1 MVCTCRSP
9 ATQKPAGGRGPCP
22 DESARTGPP
31 AARARHA
38 ARATRRRTGRTS
50 PLARRTPVVMSRRA
64 VALTAALALV
74 VPVATAARAAAHHAG
89 DTVVA
94 HADATGAVLG
104 NGVVSRTWS
113 VTGGGVR
120 TTGLTGAGR
129 PAGAGP

>member
-9 ATQKPAGGRGPCP
+9 ATQKPAGGRGACCEAPA
-22 DESARTGPP
+22 STGRA
-31 AARARHA
+31 AARARQT

-64 VALTAALALV
+64 VSLTAALAV
-74 VPVATAARAAAHHAG
+74 VAPLATAARAASHHAG

-113 VTGGGVR
+113 VAGGAVR
-120 TTGLTGAGR
+120 TTGLT
-129 PAGAGP
+129 